1 MLFAVWQKKER
12 KKKEKKKKKSML
24 CRAPLSAIY
33 AQGYLFSGRSYQSGD
48 FSQAAQTALLP
59 TLGSW
64 HTEQQETHL

>member
-1 MLFAVWQKKER
+1 
-12 KKKEKKKKKSML
+12 ML

-33 AQGYLFSGRSYQSGD
+33 AQGYLFSGRSYKSGD